1 MSTTPPEQPTT
12 PQQPAGGYGSSGPN
26 VNLNLAA
33 LMPTPGNAELVVYI
47 LATIVVGIVALSDDR
62 VDGPEFVDG
71 VHVLHVRL
79 LDLTR
84 HREGEPRAR
93 TLALAPTR
101 TAASPPR
108 AGLPSGSP
116 A

>member
-47 LATIVVGIVALSDDR
+47 LATIVVGIVALADGR
-62 VDGPEFVDG
+62 VNGPEFVTAFTFFTFAYLISRG
-71 VHVLHVRL
+71 IAKASRVLER
-79 LDLTR
+79 
-84 HREGEPRAR
+84 
-93 TLALAPTR
+93 
-101 TAASPPR
+101 
-108 AGLPSGSP
+108 
-116 A
+116 

>member
-47 LATIVVGIVALSDDR
+47 LATIVVGIVSLVDDR
-62 VDGPEFVDG
+62 VNGPEFVTAFTFFTFAYLISRG
-71 VHVLHVRL
+71 IAKASRVLER
-79 LDLTR
+79 
-84 HREGEPRAR
+84 
-93 TLALAPTR
+93 
-101 TAASPPR
+101 
-108 AGLPSGSP
+108 
-116 A
+116 